1 MKKVLFFIE
10 SLAGGGAEKVL
21 STIVKHL
28 DKQSYSITVM
38 TVTKTGVYV
47 EEVEKY
53 AKIISLLPHY
63 SPTSNILDRIKYHLA
78 YKEIYHSS
86 PERIYKKYVKDLY
99 DVEVAFVE
107 GFATKFIAAST
118 NPNSRKICW
127 VHIDME
133 KNPYADLSYDS
144 IAEERKTYLKYDSI
158 VGVSNSVKA
167 AFERKFDLH
176 DRVTVIYNP
185 IDCEEIRQ
193 KAVNATVVLEKGKVN
208 LVAVGRLED
217 QKGFDRLIHA
227 IRNCKASTNMHLYI
241 LGEGSKRSQL
251 EAMIKEFGLTRHI
264 TLVGFKNNPYPW
276 INACDALICT
286 SRAEGYSLVI
296 AEAMVLGKPVASVDC
311 AGPNELLDFGKYGL
325 LFPNTDDSIE
335 ATINTFASG
344 AFDYEKFSMLSRT
357 RSTFFDIVTI
367 MQQIDQILSTSF

>member
-28 DKQSYSITVM
+28 DKQNYSITVM

-99 DVEVAFVE
+99 DVEIAFVE

-133 KNPYADLSYDS
+133 KNPYADHSYDS
-144 IAEERKTYLKYDSI
+144 IAEERETNLIYMIVFQLFTTRLIVKKYGKRQLT
-158 VGVSNSVKA
+158 VLWCW
-167 AFERKFDLH
+167 RK
-176 DRVTVIYNP
+176 
-185 IDCEEIRQ
+185 
-193 KAVNATVVLEKGKVN
+193 
-208 LVAVGRLED
+208 GRSTSLPLED
-217 QKGFDRLIHA
+217 
-227 IRNCKASTNMHLYI
+227 
-241 LGEGSKRSQL
+241 
-251 EAMIKEFGLTRHI
+251 
-264 TLVGFKNNPYPW
+264 
-276 INACDALICT
+276 
-286 SRAEGYSLVI
+286 
-296 AEAMVLGKPVASVDC
+296 
-311 AGPNELLDFGKYGL
+311 
-325 LFPNTDDSIE
+325 
-335 ATINTFASG
+335 
-344 AFDYEKFSMLSRT
+344 
-357 RSTFFDIVTI
+357 
-367 MQQIDQILSTSF
+367 